1 MRALIQ
7 GLDRLLRCI
16 YDVYEFCAAPNC
28 LFRLRMSR
36 APHVLPLP
44 DGEVGAGAP
53 VVELHLWNE
62 HIPRIPDEGPDI
74 AWARRVHR
82 MLIDSFQA
90 VAVHIRHDPRL
101 LNAQAVGG
109 VTVLLTVGDPSGGKS
124 LMRRLGF
131 TVLPYHTPLG
141 RFGEFWENFYTWMLI
156 WTFNTASLRQRRLL
170 RLRRSEVW
178 MSAEEFL
185 RRYER
190 ASGVKHSERVLTADC
205 EAS

>member
-1 MRALIQ
+1 MRALIR

-16 YDVYEFCAAPNC
+16 YDVHEFCAAPNC

-62 HIPRIPDEGPDI
+62 HLPRIPDEGPDI
-74 AWARRVHR
+74 AWARRMHR

-90 VAVHIRHDPRL
+90 VAAHIRHDPRS

-109 VTVLLTVGDPSGGKS
+109 VTVMLVPGDPSGGES
-124 LMRRLGF
+124 LMRGLGF
-131 TVLPYHTPLG
+131 TVLPHHSPLG

-190 ASGVKHSERVLTADC
+190 ASGVKHPERVITADC